1 MAARVGFVVSGILH
15 IMIGWI
21 AFRIATGSGGGEASD
36 SGAMAQIA
44 ATPGGQI
51 LLWIMTVGL
60 VGLGLWRIA
69 EAFVTPEA
77 KDKAKSAIVGVVFLA
92 L

>member
-1 MAARVGFVVSGILH
+1 MAAGVGFVVSGILH

-21 AFRIATGSGGGEASD
+21 AFRIATGSGGGEASN

-51 LLWIMTVGL
+51 LL
-60 VGLGLWRIA
+60 
-69 EAFVTPEA
+69 
-77 KDKAKSAIVGVVFLA
+77 
-92 L
+92 